1 VFYNAQ
7 ACTELT
13 LSNKIQR
20 HFPLLATQTYCG
32 VLQDNAK
39 SVQLAISIQQRL
51 PQLTASSQLQKQL
64 SLASFSLIVYTGPD
78 RLNIPGEPEHEA
90 LKVRSRFLQLFPVS
104 QQLCLFTEL
113 ACCCH
118 VAALLLYESKQL
130 LCCPILY

>member
-1 VFYNAQ
+1 MLAVPRQYHALANQHVWPCHENATASPHVLLLWVLYYAQ

-78 RLNIPGEPEHEA
+78 RLNIPGEPEYEA
-90 LKVRSRFLQLFPVS
+90 HKVRSHFMRLS
-104 QQLCLFTEL
+104 T
-113 ACCCH
+113 
-118 VAALLLYESKQL
+118 
-130 LCCPILY
+130 